1 MHIPMQ
7 HGNYGQIH
15 RTASGRNARQP
26 IDSPWCGE
34 KHPGWAHLRFC
45 QGALVKALTAWE
57 ISTFPSTT
65 CCEAT
70 GKREEKEG
78 PRGRIRPYTG
88 TSATQILEICCCCWR
103 HVATGTVPGWHP
115 WLLLWQERSQDRRA
129 GLQTDSM
136 GARKFLERLADGCAQ
151 RASTGCWPQGFP
163 WGCRTPNPEEARGGA
178 QSPQRRTEIPAGS
191 QGGSREGQSR
201 WQWGIHRS
209 CSTPQTGG
217 RPPEKWDQS
226 SPPPSIPKGAGNPR
240 KVDPKRIWL
249 GCRSGS
255 HPLARHCQISASPG
269 WILHPTTSGSE
280 KQEGS
285 GEC

>member
-1 MHIPMQ
+1 MVTMDEYIEQLLAEMPDNQSTLHDVVKNILDEPV
-7 HGNYGQIH
+7 
-15 RTASGRNARQP
+15 S
-26 IDSPWCGE
+26 DS
-34 KHPGWAHLRFC
+34 
-45 QGALVKALTAWE
+45 VKARLLKPLQPGKYR
-57 ISTFPSTT
+57 PSPPPRVAKQRAK
-65 CCEAT
+65 ER
-70 GKREEKEG
+70 KRKALEEEFDPILAQVPHKSL
-78 PRGRIRPYTG
+78 R
-88 TSATQILEICCCCWR
+88 SA
-103 HVATGTVPGWHP
+103 VVGWHP

-226 SPPPSIPKGAGNPR
+226 SPPPSIPKGAGNPW

-255 HPLARHCQISASPG
+255 HPLARHRQISASPG